1 MHTSFSSGPVP
12 LEGGM
17 KLFVFIALRKYF
29 TLDDINN
36 YMSNVYRWKPGQ
48 RVPNIGKYVLE
59 GVGKG
64 KERRP
69 SPTGSLK
76 FTASQSRH
84 WLENSIPL
92 LEGLFQL
99 KGVTDYRTDNAWLS
113 WKALV
118 AFTTA
123 G

>member
-48 RVPNIGKYVLE
+48 RVPNIGKYILE
-59 GVGKG
+59 GVGTPTPYAL
-64 KERRP
+64 RP
-69 SPTGSLK
+69 TPTPYAYALRP
-76 FTASQSRH
+76 TPYAYAYAYAYASAGTRH
-84 WLENSIPL
+84 WI
-92 LEGLFQL
+92 
-99 KGVTDYRTDNAWLS
+99 AWNLHQEI
-113 WKALV
+113 K
-118 AFTTA
+118 
-123 G
+123 